1 MKPELAQFIIQA
13 CENADTFFQFFQD
26 EESMPTIREGYS
38 GRGTYGK
45 KASAIECQN
54 PMTVMAAIACEIV
67 ERLGY
72 SNDTDDEAVDLHEM
86 LEDIRHFQMDSMG
99 RDSVVIY

>member
-1 MKPELAQFIIQA
+1 MSPQLAQFIIQA
-13 CENADTFFQFFQD
+13 CENADTFFQD
-26 EESMPTIREGYS
+26 DDMPELYIGEYS
-38 GRGTYGK
+38 GRGMFGEKTT
-45 KASAIECQN
+45 AIVCKDIM
-54 PMTVMAAIACEIV
+54 PVMAAIACEIV

>member
-1 MKPELAQFIIQA
+1 MSPQLAQFIIQA
-13 CENADTFFQFFQD
+13 CENADTFFQD
-26 EESMPTIREGYS
+26 EHGFPTIRNEYS
-38 GRGTYGK
+38 GRGMFGK
-45 KASAIECQN
+45 KTAAIECQN
-54 PMTVMAAIACEIV
+54 SMTVMAAVACEIV

-99 RDSVVIY
+99 HDVVIY

>member
-1 MKPELAQFIIQA
+1 MSPQLAQFIIQA
-13 CENADTFFQFFQD
+13 CENADTFFED
-26 EESMPTIREGYS
+26 EESMPTIQEGYS
-38 GRGTYGK
+38 GRGMFGK
-45 KASAIECQN
+45 KTTAIVCKSI
-54 PMTVMAAIACEIV
+54 MSVMAAVACEIV

>member
-1 MKPELAQFIIQA
+1 MNLELAQFIIQA
-13 CENADTFFQFFQD
+13 CENADTFFQD
-26 EESMPTIREGYS
+26 EESMPTIQENYS
-38 GRGTYGK
+38 GRGMFGK
-45 KASAIECQN
+45 QTAGIICTHIM
-54 PMTVMAAIACEIV
+54 PVMAAVTCEIV

-99 RDSVVIY
+99 RDSIVIY